1 MKEIGIGLLG
11 FGTVGAGVVK
21 GLQENGDLLAR
32 RLGVRPVLRRI
43 ADLDLESDRGV
54 AVPDGVLCNDADS
67 VIDDPECQIIVEM
80 VGGTTAA
87 DHMVRKA
94 LEHGKPVVT
103 ANKALLAEKGAEIF
117 ELAGECGADLYF
129 GASVGGGIPIIRVL
143 REGLVGN
150 RVQSIYGILNGT
162 CNYILTRMERERLSF
177 DEVLA
182 AAQEQGY
189 AEADPSLD
197 IDGLDTAHKAVILA
211 SLACGRVVPMESVYV
226 NGIRGIEEADIRYAL
241 DLGYRIKML
250 AVIKQGTDM
259 IEVRVQPA
267 LVPLDHMLASVSGVF
282 NAVMIRSD
290 LLGDTLYYGK
300 GAGREPT
307 ASTVIGDIGDICRN
321 IAGGTVRHVPPVPRF
336 GDVRIKD
343 MNEIRTRYYLRMSV
357 LDKPGAFARIADRL
371 GQKNV
376 SIASVLQKEVGAGK
390 FVPVVLVT
398 HEATEQEISLAIK
411 EIDDDEVVGARTVK
425 LTIEE

>member
-1 MKEIGIGLLG
+1 MKEIGIGVLG

-21 GLQENGDLLAR
+21 GLQQNGDLLAR
-32 RLGVRPVLRRI
+32 RLGVKPVLRRI

-54 AVPDGVLCNDADS
+54 EAPDGVLCDDADS
-67 VIDDPECQIIVEM
+67 VINDPECRIIVEL
-80 VGGTTAA
+80 VGGTTVA
-87 DHMVRKA
+87 DVMVRKA
-94 LEHGKPVVT
+94 LENGKPVVT
-103 ANKALLAEKGAEIF
+103 ANKALLAEKGIEIF
-117 ELAGECGADLYF
+117 ELAGRRGVDLYF

-143 REGLVGN
+143 REGLAGN

-177 DEVLA
+177 DEALA

-211 SLACGRVVPMESVYV
+211 SLASGRIVPMESVCV
-226 NGIRGIEEADIRYAL
+226 SGISGLDETDIRYAL

-250 AVIKQGTDM
+250 AVIKQDADT
-259 IEVRVQPA
+259 IEVRVQPT
-267 LVPLDHMLASVSGVF
+267 LVPLDHMLSSVSGVF

-307 ASTVIGDIGDICRN
+307 ASTVIGDIADICRN
-321 IAGGTVRHVPPVPRF
+321 IAGGAVRHVPPVPRF
-336 GDVRIKD
+336 GDTRIKD

-357 LDKPGAFARIADRL
+357 LDKPGAFAKIADRL
-371 GQKNV
+371 GKNNV
-376 SIASVLQKEVGAGK
+376 SIASVLQKEVGTGK

-398 HEATEQEISLAIK
+398 HEAREQEIRSALE
-411 EIDDDEVVGARTVK
+411 EIDAEEVVGSRTVK
-425 LTIEE
+425 LIIEE